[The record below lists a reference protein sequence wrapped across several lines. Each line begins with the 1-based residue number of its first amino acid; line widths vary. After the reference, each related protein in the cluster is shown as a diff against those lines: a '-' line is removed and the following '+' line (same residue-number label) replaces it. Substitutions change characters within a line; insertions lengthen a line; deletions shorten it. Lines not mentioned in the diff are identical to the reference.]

1 MNTTMD
7 AVVFEAF
14 LARGL
19 CSGEKEGE
27 QACIVAAAYTAYAA
41 SSAASYAA
49 AATLRISV
57 TCAIEAI
64 EYARETM

>member
-1 MNTTMD
+1 MHSDFNAAYAANAAAT
-7 AVVFEAF
+7 
-14 LARGL
+14 
-19 CSGEKEGE
+19 
-27 QACIVAAAYTAYAA
+27 AAYTAYAA